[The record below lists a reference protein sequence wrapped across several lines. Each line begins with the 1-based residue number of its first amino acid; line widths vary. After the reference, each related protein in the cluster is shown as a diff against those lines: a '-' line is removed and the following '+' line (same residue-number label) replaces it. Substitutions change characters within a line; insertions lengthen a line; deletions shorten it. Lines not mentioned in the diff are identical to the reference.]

1 MERLTGIRFRNEIR
15 GLLRERAVRGFV
27 RFSDQEGLLASDA
40 PRWKGSLQDLQEDLA
55 QRGYL
60 QVLQG
65 ELLRVTPGPELL
77 FERCREIPP
86 TPPALEE
93 NSPQRLFLAARFL
106 RFPAQMPDRDGV
118 ELCCLAMKAR
128 QDEGRW
134 LGRLREQAA
143 LLQRSRSTSGFALA
157 GLLLLEEDQDSCF
170 SPSMRVQ

>member
-1 MERLTGIRFRNEIR
+1 MERLTGIRCRNEIR

-40 PRWKGSLQDLQEDLA
+40 PRWNRSLGDLGEVLA

-60 QVLQG
+60 HVLQG
-65 ELLRVTPGPELL
+65 ELLLVTPGPELL
-77 FERCREIPP
+77 CRRCGEIPP
-86 TPPALEE
+86 ALPELSE
-93 NSPQRLFLAARFL
+93 DSPQRLFLAARFL
-106 RFPAQMPDRDGV
+106 RFPAERPDRDGV
-118 ELCCLAMKAR
+118 ELCALAMKAR

-134 LGRLREQAA
+134 LPRLREHAA
-143 LLQRSRSTSGFALA
+143 LMQRRRSTSGFAQA